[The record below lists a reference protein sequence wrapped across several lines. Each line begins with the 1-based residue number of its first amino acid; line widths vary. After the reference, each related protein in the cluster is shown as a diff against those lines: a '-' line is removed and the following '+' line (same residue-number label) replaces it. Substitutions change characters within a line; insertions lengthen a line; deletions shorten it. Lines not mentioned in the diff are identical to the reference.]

1 MLAHF
6 DEVPADAAKP
16 CDQHI
21 VYIGETCGS
30 MLRKRWR
37 QFNRAAFDGLFG
49 HSGGITYRRVF
60 NDQGTALYVAA
71 FPIINVGEP
80 HHSNFIQYAE
90 RKLLW
95 QFVQRW
101 NVAPQCNSK

>member
-1 MLAHF
+1 
-6 DEVPADAAKP
+6 
-16 CDQHI
+16 
-21 VYIGETCGS
+21 
-30 MLRKRWR
+30 LRKRWR
-37 QFNRAAFDGLFG
+37 QFNRAAFDELFG
-49 HSGGITYRRVF
+49 HSGGITYRRLF

-71 FPIINVGEP
+71 FPVVNVGEP
-80 HHSNFIQYAE
+80 HRSNFIRYAE